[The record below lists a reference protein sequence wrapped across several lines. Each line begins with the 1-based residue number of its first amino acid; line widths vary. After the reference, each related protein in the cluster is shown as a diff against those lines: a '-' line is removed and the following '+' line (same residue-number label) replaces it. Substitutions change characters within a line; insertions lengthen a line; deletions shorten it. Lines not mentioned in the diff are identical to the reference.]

1 MQSLAIF
8 ITLFLSAA
16 VAYAEEESNAWTYE
30 TGVQLQ
36 KIDKCTNDS
45 GNQAVTVSGTPKKY
59 LVNIRAYFDCDSK
72 LRKPWVNEPPDGNAT
87 LVLGAVKSGSFSSS
101 CECLKSVT
109 VSVSGR
115 LSKGKVLYVVNGQ
128 EVVGHVV
135 LP

>member
-1 MQSLAIF
+1 MKLLAIF
-8 ITLFLSAA
+8 ITLFMTGT
-16 VAYAEEESNAWTYE
+16 VAHAEEASNTWTYE

-36 KIDKCTNDS
+36 KIEQCANGS
-45 GNQAVTVSGTPKKY
+45 GNQTVTVSGTPKKY
-59 LVNIRAYFDCDSK
+59 LVKIRAYFDCESK
-72 LRKPWVNEPPDGNAT
+72 FSKPWVNEPPDGNAT

-115 LSKGKVLYVVNGQ
+115 LTKGKVLYVVNGQ